1 MPSSNRI
8 IKDCIKSTKENIER
22 AKKSFAHLSD
32 IQLNWKP
39 HPDSWS
45 VGECLSHLVNSNNLY
60 LNKIENIINSIP
72 NGSENE
78 FSYKQSFMGKLI
90 AKGVDPS
97 NLKKAK
103 TFKVFFPLSSN
114 IQKNI
119 IDEYVKSSEMLIELA
134 GKMRHLDLQ
143 KIKLSSPVNILIRL
157 NLGDPLIIIPKH
169 DERHLNKAGRVMS
182 QKEFP
187 KKVISNE

>member
-45 VGECLSHLVNSNNLY
+45 VGECLSHLVNTNGLY
-60 LNKIENIINSIP
+60 LNKIENIFNLLST
-72 NGSENE
+72 GSKKN
-78 FSYKQSFMGKLI
+78 FNYKQRFIGKLI
-90 AKGVDPS
+90 AKAVDPT
-97 NLKKAK
+97 NLRKTK
-103 TFKVFFPLSSN
+103 TFKVFFPDMSDVQ
-114 IQKNI
+114 INI
-119 IDEYVKSSEMLIELA
+119 IDEYVKSSEKLIELA
-134 GKMRHLDLQ
+134 GKMKHIDLQ
-143 KIKLSSPVNILIRL
+143 KIKLSSPVNIFIRL
-157 NLGDPLIIIPKH
+157 NVGDPLIIIPKH
-169 DERHLNKAGRVMS
+169 DERHLNQAERVMS

-187 KKVISNE
+187 KR